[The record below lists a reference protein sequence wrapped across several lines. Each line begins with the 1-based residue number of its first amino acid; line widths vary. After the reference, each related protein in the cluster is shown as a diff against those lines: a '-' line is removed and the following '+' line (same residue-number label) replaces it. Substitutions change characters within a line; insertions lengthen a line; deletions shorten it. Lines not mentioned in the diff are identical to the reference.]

1 MAPFRLCQHDGREFD
16 RRERRSGRRKGT
28 PYPRHPLTLH
38 AAAPPLLLV
47 PPSPISPCPSLI
59 HHPSVDAC
67 TPMQIA
73 GVDSIIKTALMVVY
87 DQAWNRVD
95 WGKELQN
102 VGGDGI

>member
-1 MAPFRLCQHDGREFD
+1 
-16 RRERRSGRRKGT
+16 
-28 PYPRHPLTLH
+28 
-38 AAAPPLLLV
+38 
-47 PPSPISPCPSLI
+47 
-59 HHPSVDAC
+59 
-67 TPMQIA
+67 MQIA